1 MATEKVTVIFIIVE
15 PLFRQMLLKT
25 QFKAYL
31 AILPAGYSNFNW
43 PYLLILLSTSVINT
57 KNDVCEPV
65 KNAVLLSLFLRKSS

>member
-31 AILPAGYSNFNW
+31 AILPAGYSNFN
-43 PYLLILLSTSVINT
+43 
-57 KNDVCEPV
+57 
-65 KNAVLLSLFLRKSS
+65 